1 MSIKASESILNRLGA
16 WSKHLR
22 LSSVLHTLR
31 RTRVVLA
38 TSLTFVLVASCQLAE
53 QLLLGDG
60 SRSSLWIFASAATLL
75 IEDLVAGRGDIDLS
89 MRLPETEETEI
100 ADLQRSINTLLNKIS
115 AIVDLV
121 INVSN
126 SLATEASQLSTLKQS
141 DP

>member
-1 MSIKASESILNRLGA
+1 
-16 WSKHLR
+16 
-22 LSSVLHTLR
+22 
-31 RTRVVLA
+31 
-38 TSLTFVLVASCQLAE
+38 
-53 QLLLGDG
+53 
-60 SRSSLWIFASAATLL
+60 L
-75 IEDLVAGRGDIDLS
+75 IDDLVAGRGDIDLS